1 LESTLLKAGRKTEDA
16 MPGMLAVMASSPVRQ
31 TGNPAMTD
39 AQHEAKCRRLIAL
52 KNRIRETLDHNER
65 TELRRK
71 KNLRDY

>member
-1 LESTLLKAGRKTEDA
+1 
-16 MPGMLAVMASSPVRQ
+16 
-31 TGNPAMTD
+31 MTD